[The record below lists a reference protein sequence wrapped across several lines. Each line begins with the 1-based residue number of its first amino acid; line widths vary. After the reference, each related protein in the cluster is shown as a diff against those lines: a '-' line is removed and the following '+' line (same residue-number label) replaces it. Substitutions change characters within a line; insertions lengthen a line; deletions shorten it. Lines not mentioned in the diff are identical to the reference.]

1 MTTEKFTLTDKIEIR
16 KTELQILKGTEILIK
31 ENKALYKNI
40 VRDLHMRYF
49 LRTLFRRSKWNMFR
63 FIVGAP
69 IKTLITMRRE
79 DKFLIKSYWLAKK
92 NLKYATAIQ
101 NDLQNP
107 NF

>member
-63 FIVGAP
+63 FIVGA
-69 IKTLITMRRE
+69 LITMRRE